1 MDKSHLWL
9 CHPGTFLSPS
19 LCLQPLLTPRQA
31 RRSWFFFSSFVLMN
45 CRQFHNLIQFK
56 LHQLIFIL
64 FKATLPPKKGMKCLK
79 WGTVEMI
86 MPIFWCLDQCWCKA
100 ATEIQN
106 LELAIWFAEIFC
118 AVWNIFL
125 NLVAVYKIHGSIAT
139 KPFQAL
145 WMFEYFMRKDFSISP
160 LPARVEWPGNSLN
173 PSRGQPTSIN
183 KYI

>member
-1 MDKSHLWL
+1 MPCS
-9 CHPGTFLSPS
+9 GTFASPS

-64 FKATLPPKKGMKCLK
+64 FKVTLPPQKRNE
-79 WGTVEMI
+79 VFEMRECWNDNANF
-86 MPIFWCLDQCWCKA
+86 FWCLDQCWCKA

-125 NLVAVYKIHGSIAT
+125 NFVAVYKIHGSIAT